1 MNVPLSMKFEKTME
15 WDGIITCVSRVMVS
29 EGQKE
34 YNAFAAF
41 NSCPVT
47 NKPTLTSYQFRQP
60 PYADA

>member
-1 MNVPLSMKFEKTME
+1 MG

-47 NKPTLTSYQFRQP
+47 NKPTLTSYQSRQP